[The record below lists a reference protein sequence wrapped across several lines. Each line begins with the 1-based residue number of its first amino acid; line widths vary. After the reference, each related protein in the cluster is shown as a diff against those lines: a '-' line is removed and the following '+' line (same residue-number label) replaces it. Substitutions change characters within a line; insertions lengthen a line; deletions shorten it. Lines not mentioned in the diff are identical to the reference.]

1 MWAEKLPNGQVKF
14 VERYTDPMTL
24 KEHRVSVRLPK
35 NTASTRKQ
43 AQATLDEKIA
53 KKLAECAS
61 AAAVRKDKLRLSELI
76 DLYRI
81 AQNNSRRSSTC
92 SRNYYA
98 CNSLMRILGEDTLV
112 EKLTAGYV
120 NEKLQAQGES
130 IGTTNERITRLKA
143 LIRWGYKNDYIED
156 IRWLDKLEKQD
167 NPEKK
172 MKLEEKYLE
181 SSELKLLVSK
191 LPVQRWVYLAE
202 FTALSGLRIGE
213 ALALFDSDVDLK
225 NRIIYVNKNYDSK
238 SNETGYPKTS
248 ASNREVYMQ
257 DELYVL
263 CRRIHVSMQ
272 QERMLTGIRTNL
284 FFSDV
289 SGHHLNYFSYNKCL
303 RETAKKVLDK
313 DISITSHVM
322 RHTHVALMAEQGV
335 PLDVISR
342 RLGHSD
348 SKVTREI
355 YFHVT
360 QKMKERDNQRIKN
373 IQIL

>member
-1 MWAEKLPNGQVKF
+1 MWAEKLSNGQVKF

-53 KKLAECAS
+53 KKLSECAS
-61 AAAVRKDKLRLSELI
+61 AAAVRKDKLRLSELV

-172 MKLEEKYLE
+172 
-181 SSELKLLVSK
+181 
-191 LPVQRWVYLAE
+191 
-202 FTALSGLRIGE
+202 
-213 ALALFDSDVDLK
+213 
-225 NRIIYVNKNYDSK
+225 
-238 SNETGYPKTS
+238 
-248 ASNREVYMQ
+248 
-257 DELYVL
+257 
-263 CRRIHVSMQ
+263 
-272 QERMLTGIRTNL
+272 
-284 FFSDV
+284 
-289 SGHHLNYFSYNKCL
+289 
-303 RETAKKVLDK
+303 
-313 DISITSHVM
+313 
-322 RHTHVALMAEQGV
+322 
-335 PLDVISR
+335 
-342 RLGHSD
+342 
-348 SKVTREI
+348 
-355 YFHVT
+355 
-360 QKMKERDNQRIKN
+360 
-373 IQIL
+373 